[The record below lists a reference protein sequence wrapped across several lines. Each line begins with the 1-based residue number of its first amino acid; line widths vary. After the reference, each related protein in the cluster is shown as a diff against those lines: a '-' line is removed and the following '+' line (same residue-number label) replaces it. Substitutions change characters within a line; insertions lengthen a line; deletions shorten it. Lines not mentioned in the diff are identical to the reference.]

1 MRNILT
7 IQVESY
13 TGAVFIAL
21 LAAFFAGLI
30 FLSIK
35 NFNSDIVILASEQVQ
50 VKTISA
56 RERVLLQSW
65 IKENDIKIPPKEGYK
80 YLIGKYPSRPWLK

>member
-1 MRNILT
+1 MRNLLT
-7 IQVESY
+7 IQIESY
-13 TGAVFIAL
+13 MGAAFVAL

-30 FLSIK
+30 LISIK
-35 NFNSDIVILASEQVQ
+35 NFGSEIAILASEQVQ

-56 RERVLLQSW
+56 TERVLLQNW

-80 YLIGKYPSRPWLK
+80 YLVGKYPSRPWLK